1 VRARPR
7 TTFRMDAVLDRDA
20 TLRQEKI
27 LRMANAGTSSQEKEF
42 DDCVLAL
49 LTPSPLRI
57 ECMEIKLL
65 RESRAPPISQDEPQ
79 H

>member
-1 VRARPR
+1 
-7 TTFRMDAVLDRDA
+7 MDAVLDRDA
-20 TLRQEKI
+20 TLRQEKFCEW
-27 LRMANAGTSSQEKEF
+27 RTPEHRRKKEF